1 MASAAGIAVPASR
14 SPCWRSSEAPCPERL
29 YFLKPRSY
37 TVGRAR
43 HNDLCL
49 SESSISKVHARIVY
63 EEGNFA
69 IEDQGSLHGVY
80 LDAHPVRS
88 RAPLRPGSRLQ
99 LGNVTLK
106 FSALD
111 GQSGTDPRANFPWIE
126 QQKLLLSLVQAL
138 NSTLVVSEVLDQVLD
153 AVMRITRA
161 ERAFLLLAD
170 DGSGGDAARPRR
182 GRVAGVPGD
191 LHLRLARGPQGP
203 LPLENVQ
210 GISRSV
216 VRRALETGRM
226 VATGNA
232 AADPSLASSQSVAAM
247 ELRTI
252 VCTPLR
258 SPRAARGLLGAIYVD
273 NQESSAPFSPESL
286 EAVDALG
293 RHAALAIENA
303 QLFEREERQLQELRQ
318 AQDQLLQSGK
328 LATIGQMSAGIA
340 HELNTPLTYIMG
352 NVELLLVQPMTE
364 TQQDMLDAVARGAER
379 IKTLVQRLLAFS
391 RPEQEQPVRLD
402 VNLLVERSLEF
413 CHYQILKAGVHVREA
428 ARPRPPRRPRRGQPV
443 RDGADQPDRQR
454 GPGDGR
460 RGPARRRDRG
470 HAGCPDFGHR
480 HRPGHPRR
488 RAGEGLRAVL
498 HDEERHGRDRPRPVA
513 GPDGRRTARRP
524 GGLRHEA
531 RRRYDFPYHSPT
543 RRITSASTREAPTV
557 GRGPRRSGTPA
568 TPGSSKPSE

>member
-1 MASAAGIAVPASR
+1 MLCPRCGGQN
-14 SPCWRSSEAPCPERL
+14 SPDGQRCGHCGSSLSVALLEVERGTLPERL

-63 EEGNFA
+63 EEGAFA

-161 ERAFLLLAD
+161 ERAFLLLEE
-170 DGSGGDAARPRR
+170 DGPGGEAR
-182 GRVAGVPGD
+182 APGD

-203 LPLENVQ
+203 LPPENVH

-258 SPRAARGLLGAIYVD
+258 SPRAAGLLGAIYVD

-364 TQQDMLDAVARGAER
+364 TQRDMLDAVARGAER

-391 RPEQEQPVRLD
+391 RPEQEEPVRLD

-413 CHYQILKAGVHVREA
+413 CHYQILKAGVHVEKRLAPDLPAVLGVASQFETALINLIVNAVQAMGDGGRLVVTTA
-428 ARPRPPRRPRRGQPV
+428 ATPDVLISVTDTGPGIPADAQAKVFEPFFTT
-443 RDGADQPDRQR
+443 RDDSGGTGLGLSLVLMVVGRHGGRVDFDTK
-454 GPGDGR
+454 PGDGTT
-460 RGPARRRDRG
+460 
-470 HAGCPDFGHR
+470 F
-480 HRPGHPRR
+480 
-488 RAGEGLRAVL
+488 
-498 HDEERHGRDRPRPVA
+498 
-513 GPDGRRTARRP
+513 
-524 GGLRHEA
+524 
-531 RRRYDFPYHSPT
+531 
-543 RRITSASTREAPTV
+543 RITL
-557 GRGPRRSGTPA
+557 PRT
-568 TPGSSKPSE
+568 E

>member
-1 MASAAGIAVPASR
+1 MLCPKCGGQN
-14 SPCWRSSEAPCPERL
+14 SPEGQRCGHCGSSLSVALLEVERGTLPERL

-49 SESSISKVHARIVY
+49 SESSISKVHARILY
-63 EEGNFA
+63 EDGAFA

-80 LDAHPVRS
+80 VNAQVIRHRS
-88 RAPLRPGSRLQ
+88 PLRPGSRLQ

-111 GQSGTDPRANFPWIE
+111 GERSTDPRAEFPWVE

-153 AVMRITRA
+153 AVMRITHA

-170 DGSGGDAARPRR
+170 GGAGPP
-182 GRVAGVPGD
+182 VAGD
-191 LHLRLARGPQGP
+191 LRLRVARGPEGP
-203 LPLENVQ
+203 LPLEGVT

-232 AADPSLASSQSVAAM
+232 AADPALATAQSVAAM

-258 SPRAARGLLGAIYVD
+258 SPRAAGSGLLGAIYVD
-273 NQESSAPFSPESL
+273 NQESSAPFSAETL

-303 QLFEREERQLQELRQ
+303 QLFEREERRLEELRE
-318 AQDQLLQSGK
+318 AQQQLLQSGK

-352 NVELLLVQPMTE
+352 NVELLLMQSLTD
-364 TQQDMLDAVARGAER
+364 TQREMLDAVGRGAER

-391 RPEQEQPVRLD
+391 RPAQEDPVSLD
-402 VNLLVERSLEF
+402 VNALVERSLEF
-413 CHYQILKAGVHVREA
+413 CHYQILKSSVVVEKQLAPDLPRVEGVGSQLETALINLVINAIQAMREGGRLVVATA
-428 ARPRPPRRPRRGQPV
+428 AI
-443 RDGADQPDRQR
+443 PDVQISVTDT
-454 GPGDGR
+454 GPGIPEDVQ
-460 RGPARRRDRG
+460 PKVFE
-470 HAGCPDFGHR
+470 PFFTTK
-480 HRPGHPRR
+480 PE
-488 RAGEGLRAVL
+488 GEGTGLGLSTVL
-498 HDEERHGRDRPRPVA
+498 MVVERHHGWVGFETESGA
-513 GPDGRRTARRP
+513 GTT
-524 GGLRHEA
+524 
-531 RRRYDFPYHSPT
+531 F
-543 RRITSASTREAPTV
+543 RITL
-557 GRGPRRSGTPA
+557 PR
-568 TPGSSKPSE
+568 SE